1 VLNFNLSEITNNAV
15 IILIIA
21 LSAFSGV
28 LTRNFWLFRKRKA
41 KKIDMG
47 VNLSASF
54 STIFFT
60 GLTKFFFFNKESWG
74 YEAYAGISF
83 TLGLASSLILDILTN
98 PKLVIA
104 LLTKNAVREEIEE
117 IQKEKEVET
126 LVKEIKK
133 EE

>member
-1 VLNFNLSEITNNAV
+1 
-15 IILIIA
+15 
-21 LSAFSGV
+21 
-28 LTRNFWLFRKRKA
+28 
-41 KKIDMG
+41 
-47 VNLSASF
+47 
-54 STIFFT
+54 
-60 GLTKFFFFNKESWG
+60 
-74 YEAYAGISF
+74 
-83 TLGLASSLILDILTN
+83 LASSLILDILTN